1 LHQII
6 VTGPSRDGEDLK
18 RNYMSKATAR
28 ILLIILILALA
39 ALACVRGGGGDGG
52 VAKDGSLSVN
62 NNTPQDMWSAD
73 ATATYGA
80 EQFHIQL
87 TAIAQPDP

>member
-1 LHQII
+1 
-6 VTGPSRDGEDLK
+6 
-18 RNYMSKATAR
+18 MSKATAR
-28 ILLIILILALA
+28 IFLIILILALA
-39 ALACVRGGGGDGG
+39 ALACVGGGGGDGS
-52 VAKDGSLSVN
+52 VARDGSQLII
-62 NNTPQDMWSAD
+62 NNTSQEILSAN